1 MGMFQVKVRV
11 SNPIERSRYF
21 EENFWVDTGSFYSW
35 IPEDRLKEIG
45 IVPQRT
51 WEYIL
56 ADGRRDKTLIGEAL
70 FTIPQLQD
78 SATCRVVFAP
88 AGTLHLLGATALE
101 NFAVEVDPKN
111 QQLKPRDA
119 IIMAGLHL

>member
-1 MGMFQVKVRV
+1 MGMFQGKVRV

-70 FTIPQLQD
+70 FTFHSCRIRRPAASSLRLLERCTCWVLQP
-78 SATCRVVFAP
+78 SKI
-88 AGTLHLLGATALE
+88 LL
-101 NFAVEVDPKN
+101 
-111 QQLKPRDA
+111 LKSIRRTSS
-119 IIMAGLHL
+119 